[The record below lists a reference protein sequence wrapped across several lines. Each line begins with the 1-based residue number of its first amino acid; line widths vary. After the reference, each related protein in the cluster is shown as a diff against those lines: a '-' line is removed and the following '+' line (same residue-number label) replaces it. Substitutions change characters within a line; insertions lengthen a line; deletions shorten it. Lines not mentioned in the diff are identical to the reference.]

1 MKISNYTPKE
11 NQQLELNKWYIGLH
25 LLKYPEYQ
33 FYQGF
38 ALRPVLRIF
47 CFKLTKYPPLNVI
60 STDENYKGFMW
71 QFKSPLGIQINL
83 I

>member
-1 MKISNYTPKE
+1 MKIGNYPPE
-11 NQQLELNKWYIGLH
+11 EYQQLKLNKWYIGLH

-38 ALRPVLRIF
+38 ALKPVLRIF
-47 CFKLTKYPPLNVI
+47 CFKMIKYLPLGAI
-60 STDENYKGFMW
+60 PKDEHKGFMW
-71 QFKSPLGIQINL
+71 QFKFPLGIQINL